1 MHRSA
6 LILTFVLTGLSAAAQ
21 TYSQAMLPERLEYP
35 PIANSD
41 AEKRIYATI
50 ADVVQKNEWF
60 QNVPAVDGR
69 MLRVLVE
76 STGARQVLEIGTS
89 TGISGLWILLGLHS
103 TGGHLT
109 TMELDAH
116 RAAQARAHFKQ
127 AGVDSL
133 VTVLEGDAHQ
143 LIAQV
148 KGPLD
153 IVFIDAEK
161 QGYVDYLNKVL
172 PLMRPGG
179 MILAHNVKSIPDYME
194 AITSNPALDTVFYM
208 QGRELSI
215 TLKKH

>member
-1 MHRSA
+1 MPRIA
-6 LILTFVLTGLSAAAQ
+6 FIVTFILAGMSAAAQ
-21 TYSQAMLPERLEYP
+21 SYSQAMLPERLEYP

-41 AEKRIYATI
+41 VEKRIYATI
-50 ADVVQKNEWF
+50 TDVVQKDEWF

-76 STGARQVLEIGTS
+76 STGAKQVLEIGTS
-89 TGISGLWILLGLHS
+89 TGISGLWLLLGLHA

-109 TMELDAH
+109 TLELDPH

-127 AGVDSL
+127 AGVDSQ

-143 LIAQV
+143 LLAQI

-172 PLMRPGG
+172 PLVRPGG
-179 MILAHNVKSIPDYME
+179 LILAHNVKTIPDYVK
-194 AITSNPALDTVFYM
+194 AITGNPALDTVFYL
-208 QGRELSI
+208 QGHELSVS
-215 TLKKH
+215 LKKH